1 MEPFKISQKFTH
13 NDYLNIDIHNSAF
26 DDIYV
31 NEIVVDIT
39 LELELT
45 SYSVELKAKSLDKVL
60 LDYTADDDNFII
72 ESLDKEKLKEYNIEF
87 EYLNEISMQNSVCI
101 YITGIDVDLIK
112 KEISVKLNGI

>member
-1 MEPFKISQKFTH
+1 METFKISQKFTH
-13 NDYLNIDIHNSAF
+13 KDYLDINVYNTAF
-26 DDIYV
+26 EDIYI
-31 NEIVVDIT
+31 NEISVDIS

-72 ESLDKEKLKEYNIEF
+72 ESLDKEKLKEYKIEF
-87 EYLNEISMQNSVCI
+87 EYLNEISMENSVSI